1 MESSYYRKYEPF
13 FGKWT
18 FSKLIGEGSYGKVFE
33 IERVDKYDGE
43 VYKAAM
49 KAITVPQN
57 PSEIETLKDN
67 GMDDESV
74 TAYFR
79 GNVDDF
85 KNEIKLMSKLKG
97 ESNIVSYEDHE
108 VIQHETGIGWDIL
121 IQMELLTPLMKY
133 IDNKKSFGR
142 DDVIRLGID
151 ICSALEL
158 CRKFNIIH
166 RDIKPENIF
175 VSASGNF
182 KLGDFGIARTV
193 EKTTGGLSKK
203 GTYTYMAPEVYRGEK
218 YGPTIDIYS
227 LGIVLYRYLNNN
239 RAPFLPQPPA
249 AITYGD
255 NSVALSRR
263 LEGETIP
270 APVNADTELAAV
282 VLKACAYNPKER
294 YSSAAEM
301 REDLEAIR
309 DGKLPVYAFIPGTI
323 IMGGAASPTS
333 EMPLAGDKTVSL
345 HGLSSQASPLDK
357 TASLVKTVP
366 LNGISGQTQPL
377 GGSVPLSKKNFSE
390 LGKEEVPSAT
400 ATAVADKQKKKKKAP
415 FIIAAALLLAI
426 GIGFTAFAMHGSSK
440 VPAPIATGEQASQP
454 TVTVEPTAE
463 PTANVEPTPAVLQAK
478 WTKWSKSLPKDVS
491 DEQFIIEKTN
501 FYRSRNKETKSS
513 TSSKAP
519 SGWTLEKTIDS
530 GDFGAWSSWSDSAIS
545 QTSSNEVET
554 RRVQATP
561 AQTKYRYGR
570 YTNGSKAHF
579 NDKKGKELYGGTWRL
594 QYSGWYTSRQ
604 APTATNWGYTSTN
617 NTIGTGRWNSSKKMY
632 YWDRYVVDGKA
643 YYWEESQTTAATY
656 KTQYR
661 YRTKTTTYY
670 YYKWS
675 DWSSYSDSYQPSSS
689 SKEVRTRTLYRY
701 CDRSK
706 IPTYHY
712 ERWSDWS
719 NWTTTPISSSSTKKV
734 ESHVFYRHKD
744 KASKKTYIYSR
755 WGSWS
760 DWSETPAYKTDTIQ
774 VETQTM
780 YRYKSR

>member
-377 GGSVPLSKKNFSE
+377 GDSVPLSKKI
-390 LGKEEVPSAT
+390 SA
-400 ATAVADKQKKKKKAP
+400 
-415 FIIAAALLLAI
+415 
-426 GIGFTAFAMHGSSK
+426 SSVRRK
-440 VPAPIATGEQASQP
+440 FHPQ
-454 TVTVEPTAE
+454 
-463 PTANVEPTPAVLQAK
+463 LQ
-478 WTKWSKSLPKDVS
+478 
-491 DEQFIIEKTN
+491 
-501 FYRSRNKETKSS
+501 
-513 TSSKAP
+513 
-519 SGWTLEKTIDS
+519 
-530 GDFGAWSSWSDSAIS
+530 
-545 QTSSNEVET
+545 
-554 RRVQATP
+554 
-561 AQTKYRYGR
+561 
-570 YTNGSKAHF
+570 
-579 NDKKGKELYGGTWRL
+579 
-594 QYSGWYTSRQ
+594 RQ
-604 APTATNWGYTSTN
+604 LRT
-617 NTIGTGRWNSSKKMY
+617 SKK
-632 YWDRYVVDGKA
+632 RKR
-643 YYWEESQTTAATY
+643 
-656 KTQYR
+656 KLR
-661 YRTKTTTYY
+661 
-670 YYKWS
+670 
-675 DWSSYSDSYQPSSS
+675 
-689 SKEVRTRTLYRY
+689 L
-701 CDRSK
+701 
-706 IPTYHY
+706 
-712 ERWSDWS
+712 
-719 NWTTTPISSSSTKKV
+719 
-734 ESHVFYRHKD
+734 
-744 KASKKTYIYSR
+744 
-755 WGSWS
+755 
-760 DWSETPAYKTDTIQ
+760 
-774 VETQTM
+774 
-780 YRYKSR
+780 

>member
-1 MESSYYRKYEPF
+1 
-13 FGKWT
+13 
-18 FSKLIGEGSYGKVFE
+18 
-33 IERVDKYDGE
+33 
-43 VYKAAM
+43 
-49 KAITVPQN
+49 
-57 PSEIETLKDN
+57 
-67 GMDDESV
+67 
-74 TAYFR
+74 
-79 GNVDDF
+79 
-85 KNEIKLMSKLKG
+85 
-97 ESNIVSYEDHE
+97 
-108 VIQHETGIGWDIL
+108 
-121 IQMELLTPLMKY
+121 MELLTPLMKY

-255 NSVALSRR
+255 NSAALSRR

-345 HGLSSQASPLDK
+345 HRLSSQTSPLDK
-357 TASLVKTVP
+357 TASLAKTVP

-390 LGKEEVPSAT
+390 LGKEKVPSTT

-426 GIGFTAFAMHGSSK
+426 GVGFTAFAMHGSSK
-440 VPAPIATGEQASQP
+440 VPAPIATGEPASQP

-478 WTKWSKSLPKDVS
+478 WTEWSKSLPKDVS
-491 DEQFIIEKTN
+491 DEQFIIEKAN

-530 GDFGAWSSWSDSAIS
+530 GDFGA
-545 QTSSNEVET
+545 
-554 RRVQATP
+554 
-561 AQTKYRYGR
+561 
-570 YTNGSKAHF
+570 
-579 NDKKGKELYGGTWRL
+579 
-594 QYSGWYTSRQ
+594 
-604 APTATNWGYTSTN
+604 
-617 NTIGTGRWNSSKKMY
+617 
-632 YWDRYVVDGKA
+632 
-643 YYWEESQTTAATY
+643 
-656 KTQYR
+656 
-661 YRTKTTTYY
+661 
-670 YYKWS
+670 
-675 DWSSYSDSYQPSSS
+675 
-689 SKEVRTRTLYRY
+689 
-701 CDRSK
+701 
-706 IPTYHY
+706 
-712 ERWSDWS
+712 
-719 NWTTTPISSSSTKKV
+719 
-734 ESHVFYRHKD
+734 
-744 KASKKTYIYSR
+744 
-755 WGSWS
+755 
-760 DWSETPAYKTDTIQ
+760 
-774 VETQTM
+774 
-780 YRYKSR
+780 